1 MKPAEDR
8 AIMSHYDFRKFSV
21 KIVYTIMV
29 LCIVLIS
36 LSMLYPFLNTFLN
49 SLKAPAEF
57 FVFPAPFFPSEFL
70 WENYK
75 KSLTYLDVFMYFRNT
90 VYIFAGNTFFSLTFI
105 GLAAFSLSHLKVPM
119 KKWITL
125 YFLSTLL
132 IPSGTY
138 LIPNFLNLK
147 DLGLLNSY
155 WAFWLPAGANA
166 FYLLLLKN
174 FFDSIHKEL
183 FESARI
189 DGASEFRCFAG
200 IALPLSAPILVTLVL
215 LGFSVTWN
223 DFYWSSL
230 VMTDDAKQPLAAAI
244 YTKIIFPSSTIQWNI
259 RFAILSM
266 TLVPPLVIFL
276 FFQRY
281 IIGGLSVG
289 SVKG

>member
-8 AIMSHYDFRKFSV
+8 AIMSRYDFRKFSV

-49 SLKAPAEF
+49 SVKTNEEF
-57 FVFPAPFFPSEFL
+57 FTFPTPFLPKEFM
-70 WENYK
+70 WSNYK
-75 KSLTYLDVFMYFRNT
+75 ESLVYLDIFLYFKNT
-90 VYIFAGNTFFSLTFI
+90 LFIFAGNIVFSLTFI

-132 IPSGTY
+132 IPPASY
-138 LIPNFLNLK
+138 LIPNFLNLR
-147 DLGLLNSY
+147 DLGLLNTF
-155 WAFWLPAGANA
+155 WAYWLPAGANA

-174 FFDSIHKEL
+174 YFDSIHREL
-183 FESARI
+183 FEAARI
-189 DGASEFRCFAG
+189 DGASELRCFAG
-200 IALPLSAPILVTLVL
+200 IAIPLSVPILITLIL
-215 LGFSVTWN
+215 LGFSTTWN

-230 VMTDDAKQPLAAAI
+230 VLSENNTTLAASI
-244 YTKIIFPSSTIQWNI
+244 YTKVMYTGSTLEWNQ
-259 RFAILSM
+259 RFAILTM
-266 TLVPPLVIFL
+266 TLLPPVVVFL
-276 FFQRY
+276 FFQKY
-281 IIGGLSVG
+281 IINGLSVG

>member
-8 AIMSHYDFRKFSV
+8 AIMSRYDFRKFSV

-36 LSMLYPFLNTFLN
+36 LSMLYPFLNTFLG
-49 SLKAPAEF
+49 SLKSTEEF
-57 FVFPAPFFPSEFL
+57 FAFPAPFFPKKFL
-70 WENYK
+70 WGNYK
-75 KSLTYLDVFMYFRNT
+75 ESFVYLDILLYFKNT
-90 VYIFAGNTFFSLTFI
+90 LFIFVGNTFFSLTFL

-132 IPSGTY
+132 IPAGTY
-138 LIPNFLNLK
+138 LIPNFLNLQE
-147 DLGLLNSY
+147 LGLLNSY

-174 FFDSIHKEL
+174 YFDSIHKEL

-189 DGASEFRCFAG
+189 DGASELRCFTG
-200 IALPLSAPILVTLVL
+200 IAIPLSVPIIVTIVL

-230 VMTDDAKQPLAAAI
+230 VMTDDLKMPLAAAI
-244 YTKIIFPSSTIQWNI
+244 FTKITGATTIQWNI

-266 TLVPPLVIFL
+266 TLVPPLVAFL
-276 FFQRY
+276 FFQRF

-289 SVKG
+289 AVKG